1 VLPVSVHGLNSGEF
15 GEPFRLSELDCEK
28 SVLKAPDGAEHVV
41 LFGGGRQIQLA
52 CRGNSML
59 DDTVCLAFPIAAMED
74 QQRKIMA
81 LNRLLSVAKFKC
93 IDPNNFKPHP
103 RSRRLRFTIQVL
115 DGMLAG
121 ASHREIAI
129 QLYGAEKVAQDWND
143 PGNHLKDQIRK
154 TVRRG
159 RDLMNGK
166 YRNLAG

>member
-1 VLPVSVHGLNSGEF
+1 MLSVSVHALNSDEF
-15 GEPFRLSELDCEK
+15 GEPFCLSELDCEK
-28 SVLKAPDGAEHVV
+28 SVLIAPDGAEHVV
-41 LFGGGRQIQLA
+41 LFDGGRQIQLA
-52 CRGNSML
+52 CRGKSML
-59 DDTVCLAFPIAAMED
+59 DDAVCLALPIAVMED

-81 LNRLLSVAKFKC
+81 LNRLLSVARFKR

-143 PGNHLKDQIRK
+143 PGNSLKDQIRK
-154 TVRRG
+154 TLRRG

-166 YRNLAG
+166 YHNLAG